1 MRFFH
6 ISDIHLGKKLNDID
20 LLEDQKGF
28 IEQFLYAV
36 RVQKPDAVVIAGDVY
51 DRSIPSA
58 DAVVVLDRFLTGL
71 AEMGVCTM
79 LISGNHD
86 SAERLGF
93 AAEMLAS
100 KGIHICSS
108 QGEIKKVVLKDTH
121 GNVNFYLMPFTRP
134 SNIRCEDEED
144 IQDYDAMARG
154 MIDKAHVDYS
164 ERNVL
169 VSHQLYVR
177 AGGEIERSDSETV
190 SIGGTDSIDA
200 AIIERFDYAA
210 LGHLHRMQ
218 RTGGG
223 NAIYCG
229 SPVKYSLSE
238 YNHKKCWLDVSI
250 GQKGEVSVA
259 EVPIQPRRDLRRL
272 KGRLDD
278 LLAAEE
284 YSDDLIWAVLTDE
297 TPAVEALARLRTVY
311 PNTLHIEY
319 EAKASRQKPN
329 PSEIKKKNSAEI
341 FGEFYQYMLGKDLSG
356 SQAAYIASIIDDM
369 NEEDGYEAG

>member
-1 MRFFH
+1 
-6 ISDIHLGKKLNDID
+6 
-20 LLEDQKGF
+20 
-28 IEQFLYAV
+28 
-36 RVQKPDAVVIAGDVY
+36 
-51 DRSIPSA
+51 
-58 DAVVVLDRFLTGL
+58 
-71 AEMGVCTM
+71 M

-86 SAERLGF
+86 SAERLSF
-93 AAEMLAS
+93 ASGLLS
-100 KGIHICSS
+100 SRGIHICAS
-108 QGEIKKVVLKDTH
+108 QGNIKKVVLEDKY
-121 GNVNFYLMPFTRP
+121 GSVNFYLMPFTRP
-134 SNIRCEDEED
+134 SNISNEDGKP
-144 IQDYDAMARG
+144 IQDYDAMARE
-154 MIDKAHVDYS
+154 MIDKACVDYN

-177 AGGEIERSDSETV
+177 AGYEIERSDSETV

-223 NAIYCG
+223 NAMYCG

-238 YNHKKCWLDVSI
+238 YNHSKCWLDVSM
-250 GQKGEVSVA
+250 GKKGEVSV
-259 EVPIQPRRDLRRL
+259 ETVPIQPRRDLRRL

-284 YSDDLIWAVLTDE
+284 YSDDLIWAVLIDE
-297 TPAVEALARLRTVY
+297 TPVVEVLARLRTVY

-319 EAKASRQKPN
+319 EARAERQRTETL
-329 PSEIKKKNSAEI
+329 EIKNKNSAEI
-341 FGEFYQYMLGKDLSG
+341 FGEFYQYMLGKELDDC
-356 SQAAYIASIIDDM
+356 QAAYIARVIDDV